1 MRRSCAACRLDVPV
15 RRAAP
20 AYRWRARVPGLRRE
34 LRGVRRQP
42 APGRSAQ
49 QGADLVNVP
58 LLDLVAQYRTIKD
71 EVLPAVQ
78 AVIESQQFVMG
89 PPVPQLEAM
98 VARLSH
104 AKYAIACASGTDALL
119 LPLKALGLKPGDEV
133 ITPPFTF
140 FATAGAIHNAGGTPV
155 FVDVDPDTFNIDPA
169 AVGRAITPRTRAIVP
184 VHLYGQMAA
193 MERLLP
199 FAARGLKILEDAAQ
213 AIGARRSID
222 GEWRMAGE
230 LGWATGYS
238 FFPSKNLGAWGDGGM
253 MVTSDDALAERLRK
267 LRLHGGA
274 KQYHHDEIG
283 TNSRLDSVQAAI
295 LLAKL
300 PHLAAWSSK
309 RREHAASYTN
319 ALADVSE
326 VRTPVVEACNEPIFH
341 QYTLR
346 VERRDDL
353 QAHLKSKGVGNAVY
367 YPVPLHLQNCFSHLG
382 YKRGRLPE
390 AERAA
395 GEVISLP
402 IYPELTRDQVDYVAD
417 TIRGFYR

>member
-1 MRRSCAACRLDVPV
+1 
-15 RRAAP
+15 
-20 AYRWRARVPGLRRE
+20 
-34 LRGVRRQP
+34 
-42 APGRSAQ
+42 
-49 QGADLVNVP
+49 VNVP
-58 LLDLVAQYRTIKD
+58 LLDLVAQYRAIKD
-71 EVLPAVQ
+71 EVLPALQ

-89 PPVPQLEAM
+89 PSVPQLEAA
-98 VARLSH
+98 VARLGG
-104 AKYAIACASGTDALL
+104 AKHGIACASGTDALL
-119 LPLKALGLKPGDEV
+119 LPLKALGLKSGDEV
-133 ITPPFTF
+133 ITTPFTF

-155 FVDVDPDTFNIDPA
+155 FVDIDPGTFNIDPD
-169 AVGRAITPRTRAIVP
+169 AVEAAITPRTRAVMP

-193 MERLLP
+193 LERLLP
-199 FAARGLKILEDAAQ
+199 IARTHGLKLVEDAAQ
-213 AIGARRSID
+213 AIGARRRIE
-222 GEWRMAGE
+222 GQWRMAGE

-283 TNSRLDSVQAAI
+283 TNSRLDSVQAAV

-309 RREHAASYTN
+309 RREHAASYTK
-319 ALADVSE
+319 ALTGVTQ
-326 VRTPVVEACNEPIFH
+326 VCPPVVDAENEPIFH

-346 VERRDDL
+346 VQRRDEL
-353 QAHLKSKGVGNAVY
+353 QAHLKAQGIGNAVY

-382 YKRGRLPE
+382 YKRGQLRE

-395 GEVISLP
+395 AEVISLP
-402 IYPELTRDQVDYVAD
+402 IYPELTSDQIAHVAD
-417 TIRGFYR
+417 TIRAFYR